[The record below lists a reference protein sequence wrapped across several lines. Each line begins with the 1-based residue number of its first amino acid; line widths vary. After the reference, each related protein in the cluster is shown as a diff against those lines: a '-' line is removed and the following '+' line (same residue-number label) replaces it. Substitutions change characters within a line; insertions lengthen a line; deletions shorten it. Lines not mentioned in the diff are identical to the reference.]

1 MEMRNLGNSG
11 LQVSVISFGAMTF
24 GGSDQN
30 VYGRMGKTE
39 GSDAERIV
47 HRCLD
52 AGVNLFDTANTYAD
66 GRSEEVL
73 GQALGTRRHEA
84 IIATKGFNRIG
95 PGPND
100 MGAGRQYIIRA
111 VEESLQRL
119 GTDYIDLYQIHNFDG
134 LTPQE
139 ETIRTLD
146 DLVSAGKVR
155 YVGISNYSGWHLM
168 KGLAIADKMGATR
181 YISQQINYSLLN
193 RDVENE
199 LIPLSL
205 EEGVGTLIWSPL
217 QGGLLSGK
225 YRRGASTPENTRL
238 SGSADLKGEER
249 ERVDRVVDV
258 LAEIADE
265 HGTSISAAALNWL
278 LKKPAVTSLLVGAR
292 NEQQL
297 DQNLAAAQWSLND
310 DEVKRLDK
318 ASEKPWIYP
327 YKMYKDFGGERNS
340 YYLRGEKFRSWRDKK

>member
-11 LQVSVISFGAMTF
+11 LQVSVVSFGAMTF
-24 GGSDQN
+24 GGSDEN

-39 GSDAERIV
+39 GNDALRIT

-66 GRSEEVL
+66 GRSEEIL
-73 GQALGTRRHEA
+73 GQALGNRRHEA
-84 IIATKGFNRIG
+84 IIATKCFNRIG
-95 PGPND
+95 RGPND
-100 MGAGRQYIIRA
+100 MGSGRKYIIQA
-111 VEESLQRL
+111 VEESLRRL

-146 DLVSAGKVR
+146 DLISAGKIR
-155 YVGISNYSGWHLM
+155 YAGISNYAGWHLM
-168 KGLAIADKMGATR
+168 KGLAIADKVGATR
-181 YISQQINYSLLN
+181 YVSQQINYSLLN
-193 RDVENE
+193 RDAENE

-225 YRRGASTPENTRL
+225 YRRSESSPKDTRL
-238 SGSADLKGEER
+238 TGSADLEGAER
-249 ERVDRVVDV
+249 ERIDNIVDV
-258 LAEIADE
+258 LADIAVQRE
-265 HGTSISAAALNWL
+265 TSIGAVALNWL
-278 LKKPAVTSLLVGAR
+278 LRKPAVSSILVGAR
-292 NEQQL
+292 NEEQL
-297 DQNLAAAQWSLND
+297 DQNLTAAQWSLDN

-318 ASEKPWIYP
+318 VSEKPWIYP
-327 YKMYKDFGGERNS
+327 YKMYKDFGGERNP
-340 YYLRGEKFRSWRDKK
+340 YYLRGEKFRSWRTKK